1 MQVYLKYVIGMIL
14 KTLLKDFPG
23 SPVVKT
29 PHFLQGAWVR
39 SLIRELRSH
48 TLHSQVN
55 FFKKLNTLSSSY
67 RTKER
72 ERHRKETGGPRSQ
85 QKGSGLRSFSL
96 TFHLHPFIVHLSD
109 TQSWSEVAGGGWRVF
124 IQGGGLGRGGVRT
137 LSSDREHIW
146 PDV

>member
-14 KTLLKDFPG
+14 KTLLKDVPG

-72 ERHRKETGGPRSQ
+72 ERHRHTVKQEGVEKQR
-85 QKGSGLRSFSL
+85 
-96 TFHLHPFIVHLSD
+96 
-109 TQSWSEVAGGGWRVF
+109 EAGQEGHK
-124 IQGGGLGRGGVRT
+124 
-137 LSSDREHIW
+137 S
-146 PDV
+146 